1 MKKIFLFLT
10 AIFSLII
17 VGKAEVD
24 LTPNSKSAI
33 LIEPTTNT
41 IIFEKNSE
49 EKLPPAS
56 MTKIMSML
64 LIMEAIDNGKISLND
79 EVTISPNAASMG
91 GSQVFL
97 QAGEKYKLE
106 ELLKGVAIASGNDAV
121 VALAE
126 HLAGSVDKFVD
137 LMNDKAKSLG
147 LVNTHFDNPHG
158 LDSDNHYTTAK
169 DMAKMAKE
177 LVKHE
182 KILEYTSIYEYYMP
196 KPNNSKTWLV
206 NTNKLV
212 RFYDGVDGL
221 KTGFTSEAKYCLT
234 STAKKGNLRLITVVM
249 GAESSDLRSADT
261 VNMLNTGFNSYELKT
276 IFKKDTIIGSIK
288 IDKAIKEKANVYFK
302 DDINLLL
309 DKTKDDFKKKY
320 TYSLKLNNVKAPI
333 KKNTIIGKA
342 DIIEDNK
349 IIKTVDVIIKDDVKK
364 ASIFNYLKKNIKYL
378 TTGL

>member
-1 MKKIFLFLT
+1 MKKLLLTIIMFLSFLS
-10 AIFSLII
+10 IS
-17 VGKAEVD
+17 KAKVD
-24 LTPNSKSAI
+24 LAPNSKSAI

-41 IIFEKNSE
+41 IIFEKNSN

-97 QAGEKYKLE
+97 QSGEKYKLE

-126 HLAGSVDKFVD
+126 HLAGTVDKFVN

-147 LVNTHFDNPHG
+147 LKNTHFENPHG
-158 LDSDNHYTTAK
+158 LDANNHYTTAK
-169 DMAKMAKE
+169 DMAVMAKE
-177 LVKHE
+177 LVKYE

-196 KPNNSKTWLV
+196 KPDNSKTWLV

-212 RFYDGVDGL
+212 RFYEGVDGL
-221 KTGFTSEAKYCLT
+221 KTGFTEEAKYCLT
-234 STAKKGNLRLITVVM
+234 ATAKKGNLRLISVVM
-249 GAESSDLRSADT
+249 GVESSDLRSNDT
-261 VNMLNTGFNSYELKT
+261 VNMLNTGFNSYELKN
-276 IFKKDTIIGSIK
+276 IFNNNQKLGSIK
-288 IDKAIKEKANVYFK
+288 VNKAVKEKIDIYFK

-320 TYSLKLNNVKAPI
+320 TYNIKTYNVTAPI
-333 KKNTIIGKA
+333 KKNTIVGKA
-342 DIIEDNK
+342 DITEDNK
-349 IIKTVDVIIKDDVKK
+349 VIKSVDVIVKEDVKK
-364 ASIFNYLKKNIKYL
+364 ANVFHYLKKNIKYIV
-378 TTGL
+378 TGL